1 MRKNENGLQWIVAET
16 AQKKLHFPWGAW
28 VVCAVL
34 TVGFCLL
41 LTAAFPSV
49 PYPWWA
55 MTAAA
60 ILVQAALLIVY
71 QTRIGNWLVP
81 AGIGVLLLLSLA
93 LHKFVLP
100 GFGTLANDF
109 LTLLTKKTGKIYLDL
124 AAADAQFLPLAV
136 TVLLL
141 AVSLLLSRSAWS
153 GRMLLALPILLPCYA
168 ALLLGLFPIGIG
180 GGLLIIGTVLL
191 MVQHTAEGEALAGVP
206 AQLILPVLCAA
217 LCLLIGLSCQDKLNT
232 DMVET
237 MQTQLHQRHYDSDTN
252 SMPEGNLKNL
262 PAWNK
267 SDTPALEVT
276 MEQPEK
282 VYLRGQIY
290 DTYTGTGW
298 KAANT
303 EGTAQY
309 EDLFYWLH
317 EANFYGQSQIAL
329 ADGYTETATPLSM
342 TVKNLSA
349 CSAHGYYPYAVYGS
363 ETLAADRI
371 GDTDLPP
378 AESLSYLKGSVP
390 DWYQIQRNLSTA
402 QGRENIETYLSKE
415 QAYERPGHSF
425 AVQRFQFIRFGTAAV
440 QIHVVVPANSGEV

>member
-1 MRKNENGLQWIVAET
+1 MRKNENGLQWIVTET

-93 LHKFVLP
+93 LNKFVLP

-141 AVSLLLSRSAWS
+141 ALSLLLSRSAWS

-282 VYLRGQIY
+282 VYLRGQVY
-290 DTYTGTGW
+290 DTYTGANW
-298 KAANT
+298 KAADT
-303 EGTAQY
+303 EETAQY

-317 EANFYGQSQIAL
+317 EAGFYGQSQIAL
-329 ADGYTETATPLSM
+329 ADGYTEY
-342 TVKNLSA
+342 
-349 CSAHGYYPYAVYGS
+349 C
-363 ETLAADRI
+363 
-371 GDTDLPP
+371 
-378 AESLSYLKGSVP
+378 
-390 DWYQIQRNLSTA
+390 
-402 QGRENIETYLSKE
+402 
-415 QAYERPGHSF
+415 
-425 AVQRFQFIRFGTAAV
+425 
-440 QIHVVVPANSGEV
+440 

>member
-237 MQTQLHQRHYDSDTN
+237 MPNPASPAALRQRYQFHAGRKPQELTR
-252 SMPEGNLKNL
+252 
-262 PAWNK
+262 
-267 SDTPALEVT
+267 LE
-276 MEQPEK
+276 
-282 VYLRGQIY
+282 
-290 DTYTGTGW
+290 
-298 KAANT
+298 
-303 EGTAQY
+303 
-309 EDLFYWLH
+309 
-317 EANFYGQSQIAL
+317 
-329 ADGYTETATPLSM
+329 
-342 TVKNLSA
+342 
-349 CSAHGYYPYAVYGS
+349 
-363 ETLAADRI
+363 
-371 GDTDLPP
+371 
-378 AESLSYLKGSVP
+378 
-390 DWYQIQRNLSTA
+390 
-402 QGRENIETYLSKE
+402 
-415 QAYERPGHSF
+415 
-425 AVQRFQFIRFGTAAV
+425 
-440 QIHVVVPANSGEV
+440 

>member
-1 MRKNENGLQWIVAET
+1 MRKNENGLQWIVTET

-93 LHKFVLP
+93 LNKFVLP

-217 LCLLIGLSCQDKLNT
+217 L
-232 DMVET
+232 
-237 MQTQLHQRHYDSDTN
+237 
-252 SMPEGNLKNL
+252 
-262 PAWNK
+262 
-267 SDTPALEVT
+267 
-276 MEQPEK
+276 
-282 VYLRGQIY
+282 
-290 DTYTGTGW
+290 
-298 KAANT
+298 
-303 EGTAQY
+303 
-309 EDLFYWLH
+309 
-317 EANFYGQSQIAL
+317 
-329 ADGYTETATPLSM
+329 
-342 TVKNLSA
+342 
-349 CSAHGYYPYAVYGS
+349 
-363 ETLAADRI
+363 
-371 GDTDLPP
+371 
-378 AESLSYLKGSVP
+378 
-390 DWYQIQRNLSTA
+390 
-402 QGRENIETYLSKE
+402 
-415 QAYERPGHSF
+415 
-425 AVQRFQFIRFGTAAV
+425 
-440 QIHVVVPANSGEV
+440 